1 MWRQG
6 QLKANFRLDSQLV
19 APAEFGLLGFN
30 PSKHHM
36 PNMNEYPDTIVL
48 TVTLVIRA
56 LF

>member
-19 APAEFGLLGFN
+19 APAEFGLLGLN

-36 PNMNEYPDTIVL
+36 QNMNEYPDTIVL